1 MTLQPLTCPNCGGG
15 VNRERMICEYCGTKF
30 KRDEDSQVLRIETY
44 SCPTRTFQ
52 VQTMIP
58 DEYLRMDNANEIA
71 DYAMNKIT
79 RQLADSLKDMLELRK
94 EHDFRLNQEI
104 ITARIRVV
112 DPNYR
117 F

>member
-1 MTLQPLTCPNCGGG
+1 MELKPMNCPNCGGT
-15 VNRERMICEYCGTKF
+15 VDRARMICEYCGTRF
-30 KRDEDSQVLRIETY
+30 KQDETSPTLRLETY
-44 SCPTRTFQ
+44 SCPIRPFI

-58 DEYLRMDNANEIA
+58 SEYLQSDNTDYIA
-71 DYAMNKIT
+71 EYAMRDIT
-79 RQLADSLKDMLELRK
+79 SRLADSLKEMLELRR
-94 EHDFRLNQEI
+94 EHDFMHNQEI

>member
-1 MTLQPLTCPNCGGG
+1 MELKPMTCPNCGGTID
-15 VNRERMICEYCGTKF
+15 RTRLICEYCGTKF
-30 KRDEDSQVLRIETY
+30 KSDSNEQILRLETY

-58 DEYLRMDNANEIA
+58 NEYLNPDNVSEMSE
-71 DYAMNKIT
+71 YAINNIT
-79 RQLADSLKDMLELRK
+79 RQLADSLKDMLELRR
-94 EHDFRLNQEI
+94 EHDFRFNQEV